1 MVGMKARRTITADEE
16 KAVENLEFSI
26 KMPTVTD
33 VVSLIWAEPFNV
45 VLQVLHR
52 HVGRVMDNDKPDMI

>member
-26 KMPTVTD
+26 KMPTVTYVMGFIRVQPRD
-33 VVSLIWAEPFNV
+33 V
-45 VLQVLHR
+45 VLQILHH
-52 HVGRVMDNDKPDMI
+52 HVSRVMDNEKPGMM